1 MKKLNYLITYQ
12 VLNING
18 GTVKAGTMRCKN
30 RTSEFDA
37 KVNLEKHLKTK
48 HTDFHVLVISKC
60 ELDIDPVMASNFFDL
75 LKDKDKGSGWFDQFL
90 KKNPL
95 DGI

>member
-12 VLNING
+12 VLNIKG

-48 HTDFHVLVISKC
+48 HTDFHSMVVTKC
-60 ELDIDPVMASNFFDL
+60 ELDIDPYMADKFFDL
-75 LKDKDKGSGWFDQFL
+75 FKNKDKGSGWFDQFL
-90 KKNPL
+90 KNNPL